1 MPTVSE
7 PDHEEGW
14 LVQCTLAN
22 ITGDHSPP
30 PAGITYA
37 SVPPGQAS
45 ELREFGIA
53 QVVIAQSPD
62 RLSQLV
68 VFAFEADAFNPGQR
82 EHVEEAAHS
91 ALRRLQ
97 HARVVA
103 QGDVAL
109 GATYRSP

>member
-1 MPTVSE
+1 MPTVSD
-7 PDHEEGW
+7 PDNKGEW

-37 SVPPGQAS
+37 SVPPGQAC
-45 ELREFGIA
+45 ELREFGIE
-53 QVVIAQSPD
+53 QVVSAQSPD

-82 EHVEEAAHS
+82 EHVEEAARS

-97 HARVVA
+97 HVRVVA
-103 QGDVAL
+103 QGDVTL
-109 GATYRSP
+109 GATYRNP